1 MRISKDLLA
10 VLAASLITLTAKAQD
25 VHYSMFDM
33 APLTLNPANTGNY
46 EGSFRIGGIYRDQW
60 NNISNASGFR
70 TPNIYVDLPLISLGK
85 QKMSFMGFG
94 LNFINDRRGT
104 AALNNTGISIS
115 AAGHFALGSLK
126 RSRLSI
132 GLQGGIAMERIDQDQ
147 LQLSDQWDPN
157 NLGGGPTGATT
168 DNLANQSV
176 TYPDFAAGLMFSS
189 VVNQKFSYELGFS
202 SQHLA
207 EPDEAFMAQ
216 TAAPEEYRK
225 RPRKYVGHAQFDW
238 AIANRISLYPK
249 AFYQLQ
255 QKASEIN
262 VQTLLGF
269 HFNQQK
275 DITLLAGAGYRVGES
290 IFPRVGLNIKNFR
303 LGVAYDI
310 NVGSLSSYTQA
321 HSFEVAVSY
330 IARIYPKIVRP
341 PRIFCP
347 RF

>member
-33 APLTLNPANTGNY
+33 APLTMNPANTGNF
-46 EGSFRIGGIYRDQW
+46 EGTFRIGGIYRDQW
-60 NNISNASGFR
+60 SNISNATGFR
-70 TPNIYVDLPLISLGK
+70 TPNIYLDLPLVSLGK
-85 QKMSFMGFG
+85 QKMSFLGFG

-104 AALNNTGISIS
+104 ASLNNTGISLS
-115 AAGHFALGSLK
+115 AAGHFALGNLK

-132 GLQGGIAMERIDQDQ
+132 GLQGGIAMERIDQSLLNLADE
-147 LQLSDQWDPN
+147 WDPN
-157 NLGGGPTGATT
+157 NLPGGPSGATS
-168 DNLANQSV
+168 DNLANDNV

-189 VVNQKFSYELGFS
+189 TVNNNFSYEIGFS

-225 RPRKYVGHAQFDW
+225 RPRKYIGHAQFN
-238 AIANRISLYPK
+238 IGLTERISLYPK
-249 AFYQLQ
+249 AFYQFQ
-255 QKASEIN
+255 QKASELN
-262 VQTLLGF
+262 LQTLVGF

-275 DITLLAGAGYRVGES
+275 DFTLLAGAGYRFGES
-290 IFPRVGLNIKNFR
+290 LFPRIGLNYKQFKV
-303 LGVAYDI
+303 GFAYDI
-310 NVGSLSSYTQA
+310 NIGSLGNYTQA
-321 HSFEVAVSY
+321 QGFEVALSY
-330 IARIYPKIVRP
+330 IARIYPRIVRP